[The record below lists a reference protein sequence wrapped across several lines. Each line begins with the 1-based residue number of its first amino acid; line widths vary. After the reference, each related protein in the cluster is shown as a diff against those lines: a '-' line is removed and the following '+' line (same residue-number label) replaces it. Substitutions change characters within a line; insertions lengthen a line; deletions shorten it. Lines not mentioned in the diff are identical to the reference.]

1 MELSRFIRPWRTWLA
16 ISENVYSYMSKCRM
30 ISPSESQ
37 WQRRCCQGHFTDKH
51 TRSSRA
57 TVTWAWLNVILQCM
71 MWKVTETIFYLYIS
85 GQISHMS
92 YSSNRRQHGQLC
104 STQRSCLPLF
114 KSNTIQQCYS
124 MQIVSCIKQGRDK
137 YSKDC
142 NTAGDVHR
150 WLTVF
155 QNRGCSMENS
165 AGIYC
170 FHGKA
175 DPDSSLS
182 QIANMQHTRRCTRHR
197 GVLMPECPSQW
208 GCPVKSLGMSALLCF
223 YTQVE
228 RWIWS

>member
-1 MELSRFIRPWRTWLA
+1 
-16 ISENVYSYMSKCRM
+16 
-30 ISPSESQ
+30 
-37 WQRRCCQGHFTDKH
+37 
-51 TRSSRA
+51 
-57 TVTWAWLNVILQCM
+57 
-71 MWKVTETIFYLYIS
+71 
-85 GQISHMS
+85 MS
-92 YSSNRRQHGQLC
+92 YYNVWCGKSPRLYFIYTYQDRSLTCPIQATGDSMGNCVPHSGRVYHYSKAIQSNNVTRCKL
-104 STQRSCLPLF
+104 LVVL
-114 KSNTIQQCYS
+114 
-124 MQIVSCIKQGRDK
+124 KQGRDK